1 MAMPILAANNILA
14 FKGAG
19 VPAFLKVPEDTG
31 DDRGFDLVLLSVK
44 EMMFPQVA

>member
-1 MAMPILAANNILA
+1 MA

-31 DDRGFDLVLLSVK
+31 DDRGFDLVLSVK